1 MGRNHQILEVEPG
14 RGHPPIIFGC
24 FMTNFKP
31 EKSRSPED
39 WQELAV
45 EQVDSKDGN
54 LGVGGAI
61 IAGLVLGAIASPL
74 TGVLAGTLILYCSFR
89 KTHFVNSAESAI
101 RDYGCVA
108 AFLEGND
115 LKDYVQQVGL
125 QECVNQIHWAIDRG
139 HNPSSDAQS
148 LMPKQSLTAIPATQR
163 VTALVG
169 SATSAVSRL
178 RGVITSPIPQ
188 SPKPND
194 LIGAMSDR
202 IRNHLIIGV
211 QGSGKGLA
219 VSNALESIKAKH
231 PDTTIFYIDPKGDEK
246 ETGYFTG
253 RVDILKRTKALEQK
267 PSAVVEWFKA
277 AIKEF
282 QMTPGQKLLILDEA
296 TYLSSLMKSAGEGSW
311 FKSVIMSLVSVGDS
325 QGWNIWIV
333 ALNPNT
339 EDIGVNGGVRSQFMP
354 LVLITA
360 ESLITYTALIGTK
373 WLPSDRKLPSP
384 DIQDLCKESPVN
396 RCYYYGQF
404 NNWFPLPNLPNYSG
418 YDRDSRATLERRLDV
433 VQAEPPEPDSELLN
447 QPSDREYSDFANGSE
462 LRFTPLNLTR
472 SQVLAMINLNPE
484 LNQTEIIERLWHCKK
499 GGSAAWKEAYAQFK
513 QILET

>member
-1 MGRNHQILEVEPG
+1 
-14 RGHPPIIFGC
+14 
-24 FMTNFKP
+24 MTNFKP

-45 EQVDSKDGN
+45 ERVDSTDSN

-74 TGVLAGTLILYCSFR
+74 TGVLAFSLILYRSFR
-89 KTHFVNSAESAI
+89 KTHSVNSAESAI

-115 LKDYVQQVGL
+115 LKDYAQQVGL
-125 QECVNQIHWAIDRG
+125 EECINQIRWAIDRG
-139 HNPSSDAQS
+139 HSPNSDAQS
-148 LMPKQSLTAIPATQR
+148 LIPKSSGATSATQK

-169 SATSAVSRL
+169 SATNAVSRL
-178 RGVITSPIPQ
+178 RGVITLSAPQIPVA
-188 SPKPND
+188 ND

-202 IRNHLIIGV
+202 IRNHLIIGA
-211 QGSGKGLA
+211 QGSGKGLT
-219 VSNALESIKAKH
+219 VSNALEAIKAKH

-282 QMTPGQKLLILDEA
+282 QSAAGQKLLILDEA
-296 TYLSSLMKSAGEGSW
+296 TYLSSLMKQSGEGNW

-325 QGWNIWIV
+325 QGWNIWIL

-339 EDIGVNGGVRSQFMP
+339 EDIGVSGGVRSQFMP
-354 LVLITA
+354 LTLITN
-360 ESLITYTALIGTK
+360 ESLTTYTALIGTK
-373 WLPSDRKLPSP
+373 WLPADRKLPSE

-404 NNWFPLPNLPNYSG
+404 NNWFSLPTLPNYSV
-418 YDRDSRATLERRLDV
+418 YDRDARAMLEGCLDA
-433 VQAEPPEPDSELLN
+433 VQDEPPEPDSEPLN
-447 QPSDREYSDFANGSE
+447 QPTDREYSDSGNGSE
-462 LRFTPLNLTR
+462 PRFTPLNLTR
-472 SQVLAMINLNPE
+472 SQALAMINALRSE
-484 LNQTEIIERLWHCKK
+484 LNQTEIIEHLWQCKK

>member
-1 MGRNHQILEVEPG
+1 
-14 RGHPPIIFGC
+14 
-24 FMTNFKP
+24 MTNFKP

-45 EQVDSKDGN
+45 ERVDSKDSN

-74 TGVLAGTLILYCSFR
+74 TGVLAGALILYHSFR
-89 KTHFVNSAESAI
+89 KTHSVNSAEEAI

-125 QECVNQIHWAIDRG
+125 PECVNQISWAIDRG
-139 HNPSSDAQS
+139 HNPSADAQS
-148 LMPKQSLTAIPATQR
+148 LMPKQSPAAIPATQR

-169 SATSAVSRL
+169 SATSAVTRL
-178 RGVITSPIPQ
+178 RGAITSPAPLL
-188 SPKPND
+188 PKPND

-202 IRNHLIIGV
+202 IRNHLIIGA
-211 QGSGKGLA
+211 QGSGKGLTI
-219 VSNALESIKAKH
+219 SNALDAIKTKH

-282 QMTPGQKLLILDEA
+282 QSTAGQKLLILDEA

-311 FKSVIMSLVSVGDS
+311 FKSVIISLVSVGDS

-339 EDIGVNGGVRSQFMP
+339 DDIGVSGGVRSQFMP
-354 LVLITA
+354 LTLITA
-360 ESLITYTALIGTK
+360 ESLTTYTALIATK
-373 WLPSDRKLPSP
+373 WLPVDRKLPSE
-384 DIQDLCKESPVN
+384 DIHNLCKESPVG

-404 NNWFPLPNLPNYSG
+404 NDWFPLPTLPNYSG
-418 YDRDSRATLERRLDV
+418 YDRDARAKLEGCLDM
-433 VQAEPPEPDSELLN
+433 VQAEPHEPGSEPLN
-447 QPSDREYSDFANGSE
+447 QPIGREYSDSGNGSE
-462 LRFTPLNLTR
+462 PRFTPLNLTH
-472 SQVLAMINLNPE
+472 SQVLAMINALNSE
-484 LNQTEIIERLWHCKK
+484 LNQTEIIERLWQCKK